1 MLRRPPGSTRTDTL
15 FPYTTRFRSIGVSA
29 RLRPPD
35 PAAQLIELCE
45 AEAVGAVD
53 NQCVR
58 ARDIEAGFDDRR
70 RHQHVIFAVVKGA
83 HPLLDLARRHLA
95 VRDDIFDLGHPR
107 AQEFLDVGQVLD
119 AWCDE
124 EALPAAIKI
133 GSASS
138 RERGCQ
144 YV

>member
-1 MLRRPPGSTRTDTL
+1 MGDRAPLWRGWRVVSGRR
-15 FPYTTRFRSIGVSA
+15 
-29 RLRPPD
+29 RPPD
-35 PAAQLIELCE
+35 PAAQLIERCD
-45 AEAVGAVD
+45 AEAVGALD

-119 AWCDE
+119 AWGDE
-124 EALPAAIKI
+124 EALPAAIMRSEEHTSELQSLMRI
-133 GSASS
+133 SYAVS
-138 RERGCQ
+138 RLK
-144 YV
+144 